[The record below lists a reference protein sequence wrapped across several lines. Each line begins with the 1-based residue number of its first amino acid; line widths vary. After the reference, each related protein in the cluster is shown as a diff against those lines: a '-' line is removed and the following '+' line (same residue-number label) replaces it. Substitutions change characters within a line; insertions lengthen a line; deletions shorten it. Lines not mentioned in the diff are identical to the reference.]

1 MNFQR
6 KCKLHLK
13 VDRARFHS
21 MKISFLSLVL
31 AGWHVL
37 AATDGQIRGEL
48 VGVINRYRRVYLGR
62 VDLRC
67 GSISRRRAAD
77 DRTSQSSLEVLLDL
91 DVESDYASDALFHS
105 VL

>member
-6 KCKLHLK
+6 NKLHLR
-13 VDRARFHS
+13 VNPARFHS
-21 MKISFLSLVL
+21 MKISLFAVIP
-31 AGWHVL
+31 GWHVL
-37 AATDGQIRGEL
+37 VATDGQIRGEL
-48 VGVINRYRRVYLGR
+48 VGVVNRYMRVYIGR

-67 GSISRRRAAD
+67 GSISRRCAAD
-77 DRTSQSSLEVLLDL
+77 DRTSQPSLEVLLDL